1 LDGAGNLTIMTRIIF
16 PLAITGM
23 TSIAIYGFVWSWN
36 DLLFSMTLVTDTAKR
51 TLAPGLVMTFLGE
64 ASTNW
69 NAMMSASII
78 ATLPVMIVFIFL
90 QRFFI
95 AGLTNGA
102 VKG

>member
-23 TSIAIYGFVWSWN
+23 TSIAS
-36 DLLFSMTLVTDTAKR
+36 TDSSGAGTSPVLHDVGHGHCKTHPR
-51 TLAPGLVMTFLGE
+51 SGLVMTFLGE